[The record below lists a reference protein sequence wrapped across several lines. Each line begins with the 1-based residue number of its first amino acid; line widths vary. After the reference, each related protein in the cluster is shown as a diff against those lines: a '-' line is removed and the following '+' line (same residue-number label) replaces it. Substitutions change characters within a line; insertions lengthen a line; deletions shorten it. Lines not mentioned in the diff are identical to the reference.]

1 MDIMR
6 IIEDYVSISVKWKRL
21 SDLKRIE
28 EQYEAAALAGSRDM
42 SYASSQKM
50 RRDFLKKANLHFEK
64 IRSLKKE
71 LARVEQALEHSHLIY
86 STAVDAMNYDALVSL
101 LNRLLTK
108 VDELTIEQKEPE
120 KSVSDNTQKADIA
133 FRNRRYEE
141 QIKLNEI
148 ASAAYIQS
156 QDLLDSL
163 EIYHQIVNIIEMKKN
178 NMRFSSNNSNVGYGI

>member
-108 VDELTIEQKEPE
+108 VDELTIEQKEAE

-163 EIYHQIVNIIEMKKN
+163 QIYHQIVNIIEMILMLDMVYK
-178 NMRFSSNNSNVGYGI
+178 FDFYHYF